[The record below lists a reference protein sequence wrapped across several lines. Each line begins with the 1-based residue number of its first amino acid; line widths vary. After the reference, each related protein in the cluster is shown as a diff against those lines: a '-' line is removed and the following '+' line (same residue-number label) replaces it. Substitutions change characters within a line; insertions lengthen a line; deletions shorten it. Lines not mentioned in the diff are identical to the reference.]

1 MKLIGSLAS
10 PYVRKVRVVMAE
22 KKLDYTFVIEDVWS
36 PDATISQLNPLGQVP
51 CLVMEGAEPMFDSR
65 VIVEYLDTLSPVGKL
80 IPTVGRERAE
90 VKTWEA
96 MADGV
101 MDAAVSARL
110 EATWSGRSQTERSAA
125 WIQRQTDKIKTTLD
139 AMNRSLGDKPFC
151 TGIHLTLADLAV
163 GSALGY
169 LDLRFP
175 DLQWRND
182 RDNLDKLYTKLM
194 QRSSFSETVA
204 G

>member
-1 MKLIGSLAS
+1 MKLIGSMAS

-22 KKLDYTFVIEDVWS
+22 KKLDYTLVTEDVWAAES
-36 PDATISQLNPLGQVP
+36 TITQFNPLGKVP
-51 CLVMEGAEPMFDSR
+51 CLLMEGAEPMFDSR

-96 MADGV
+96 LADGI

-110 EATWSGRSQTERSAA
+110 EATWNGRTKSQRSPA
-125 WIQRQTDKIKTTLD
+125 WIKRQMDKINTALS
-139 AMNRSLGDKPFC
+139 AMNTSLGDKPFC
-151 TGIHLTLADLAV
+151 TGIHLSLADLAV

-169 LDLRFP
+169 LDFRFP
-175 DLQWRND
+175 ELEWRKE
-182 RDNLDKLYTKLM
+182 RDNLEKLCAKLM
-194 QRSSFSETVA
+194 QRPSFLETA
-204 G
+204 PS